1 MVKCCFNCVFASE
14 LSGLP
19 FIDTCDIDEHEI
31 TDAFEE
37 CCDEFID
44 IESDIKTGY
53 MELLVAARE
62 RSGFEQEG

>member
-44 IESDIKTGY
+44 IESDIKPGIWNC
-53 MELLVAARE
+53 L
-62 RSGFEQEG
+62 